1 MAASIAAMAGT
12 LKSAPPQTNMW
23 DALVY
28 SETAMAIVV
37 SAAGYFSTLSQEPE
51 CNVPASDNVDACC
64 GRQAPPALLPIVG
77 FVAALVMPMFTILRG
92 LFFARSFRNFRLAAV
107 AVAARD
113 SLADDRDILETT
125 RISLNNLVR
134 ATGSR
139 RFPTLTNISLL
150 AGVQLIIA
158 AFFIFGLPAIVVDT
172 LGTAIYQGRSKGA
185 HTDYYNFECDRSCS
199 ILTHSPT
206 SAPTAQPT
214 LTTPPPTAPLMS
226 TLSTATSDSIQCRVE
241 SESPVIFWW
250 LVVAFAINLSGA
262 LLIAKFVLDLN
273 RIPSNQHATILM
285 DRVRSPT
292 TVCQHVGT
300 WL

>member
-1 MAASIAAMAGT
+1 MAASVAAMAGT

-23 DALVY
+23 DALAY
-28 SETAMAIVV
+28 SATAMAIVV
-37 SAAGYFSTLSQEPE
+37 SAAGYFSTLSQKPE

-107 AVAARD
+107 TVAARD
-113 SLADDRDILETT
+113 TLADDRDILETT

-139 RFPTLTNISLL
+139 KFPTLTNISLL
-150 AGVQLIIA
+150 AAVQLIVA
-158 AFFIFGLPAIVVDT
+158 AFFMFGLPAIVVDT
-172 LGTAIYQGRSKGA
+172 LGTAIYQGRSKGTY
-185 HTDYYNFECDRSCS
+185 TDYYNFECDRSCS

-206 SAPTAQPT
+206 LAPTALPT
-214 LTTPPPTAPLMS
+214 LTTPTPTASVMS
-226 TLSTATSDSIQCRVE
+226 TTPLSTAKTDSIQCRVE

-250 LVVAFAINLSGA
+250 LVVAFAINFGGA

-285 DRVRSPT
+285 ECAAPPLFVNM
-292 TVCQHVGT
+292 Q
-300 WL
+300 